1 MAEKA
6 FINEVGPRD
15 GLQNQAVNVSPADRL
30 RLVQA
35 LVEAGV
41 PAIEAGSFVSPK
53 AVPQMAGTDQV
64 VAGLPSRERIFYSVL
79 VPNLRGYELAKEAGI
94 GAVSVPV
101 SATETMN
108 QKNLRMGTQEIVAL
122 TCELIASARQDRIWT
137 LVYISVAFA
146 CPFEG
151 PVEAAKVEALAMR
164 LFAAGADRL
173 VIADTIGAAHPRE
186 VKSLMDNLAAA
197 HGSENLSCHFHDTRA
212 LALANVYAALEAGIR
227 NFDSS
232 IGGLGGCPFAPGAAG
247 NVATEDVVM
256 LLQQMGFDTGI
267 DLAGLLAASELAAEL
282 TGRSGT
288 GARSAP
294 WLRQQLAA
302 AS

>member
-1 MAEKA
+1 MTEQA

-15 GLQNQAVNVSPADRL
+15 GLQNQSVTVSPADRL

-35 LVEAGV
+35 LVDAGL
-41 PAIEAGSFVSPK
+41 ASIEAGSFVSPK
-53 AVPQMAGTDQV
+53 AVPQMAGADEV
-64 VAGLPSRERIFYSVL
+64 AAGLPARERVFYSML
-79 VPNLRGYELAKEAGI
+79 VPNRRGYEMAREAGI
-94 GAVSVPV
+94 NVVSVPV

-108 QKNLRMGTQEIVAL
+108 QKNLRMGTQEIVDV
-122 TCELIASARQDRIWT
+122 TCGLISSAQEDSIRT
-137 LVYISVAFA
+137 LIYISVAFA

-151 PVEAAKVEALAMR
+151 PVEQAEVEALAAR
-164 LFAAGADRL
+164 FFSAGADRV
-173 VIADTIGAAHPRE
+173 VIADTIGGAHPRA

-197 HGSENLSCHFHDTRA
+197 HGSENLACHFHDTRA
-212 LALANVYAALEAGIR
+212 LALANVYAAIEAGIR

-267 DLAGLLAASELAAEL
+267 DLARLVAASELAAQL

-294 WLRQQLAA
+294 WLQQQLAA

>member
-1 MAEKA
+1 MTEQA

-15 GLQNQAVNVSPADRL
+15 GLQNQSVTVSPADRL

-35 LVEAGV
+35 LVDAGL
-41 PAIEAGSFVSPK
+41 ASIEAGSFVSPK
-53 AVPQMAGTDQV
+53 AVPQMAGADEV
-64 VAGLPSRERIFYSVL
+64 AAGLPARERVFYSML
-79 VPNLRGYELAKEAGI
+79 VPNRRGYEMAREAGI
-94 GAVSVPV
+94 KVVSVPV

-108 QKNLRMGTQEIVAL
+108 QKNLRMGTQEIVDVTCAL
-122 TCELIASARQDRIWT
+122 ISAAQEDSIRTLI
-137 LVYISVAFA
+137 YISVAFA

-151 PVEAAKVEALAMR
+151 PVEQAEVEALAAR
-164 LFAAGADRL
+164 FFAAGADRV
-173 VIADTIGAAHPRE
+173 VIADTIGAAHPRA

-197 HGSENLSCHFHDTRA
+197 HGSENLACHFHDTRA
-212 LALANVYAALEAGIR
+212 LALANVYAAIEAGIR

-267 DLAGLLAASELAAEL
+267 DLARLVTASELAAQL

-294 WLRQQLAA
+294 WLQQQLAA